1 MPVAT
6 LPGQTP
12 GGPSEPG
19 EEEGTMRAVEVL
31 VDRSMGYLGLFL
43 IGAISWVAD
52 RMGPAPQPAPRV
64 RARRV
69 PHHSAGR
76 A

>member
-1 MPVAT
+1 
-6 LPGQTP
+6 
-12 GGPSEPG
+12 
-19 EEEGTMRAVEVL
+19 MRAVEVL

-52 RMGPAPQPAPRV
+52 RMGPAPQQAPRV
-64 RARRV
+64 RALRV
-69 PHHSAGR
+69 PQHSAGR